1 LPLEIFDPSQGPPL
15 IILSLTQLN
24 IKYYARKN
32 IIKRFMKPL
41 AEKLRPQNLDEF
53 FGQRHLLDEDCPL
66 RQGLEKGQ
74 LHSMILWG
82 PSGTGKTTLARII
95 AGYVEG
101 HFAQISAVLDGVKEL
116 RAVIENAK
124 KFQNIGQKTVLFVDE
139 IHRFNKAQQ
148 DGFLPHIE
156 SGLITLI
163 GATTENPSFELN
175 RALLSRMS
183 VYVLKVLSAEEL
195 AQILQRAL
203 AHEGLEAMDGE
214 ARALVIKVSG
224 GDARRLINIVEQ
236 VALAKLA
243 VLDKVSMGV
252 LLQEKISA
260 FDKGGDI
267 FYQQLSAFHKSVRG
281 SSPDGAL
288 YWMARMLVA
297 GCDTKTIARRLLAI
311 ASEDIGNADP
321 RALEITLN
329 AWQIFER
336 VGAKEGNRAIAQAAV
351 YCAVAPKS
359 NAIYKAFNQAMSAA
373 RESSD
378 LAVPKHLC
386 NAPTGLMDE
395 LGYGEGYRYAHDEVD
410 GFAKGQSYFPK
421 EMGEQIYYEP
431 VDRGLE
437 IKISD
442 KLKQLRSEK

>member
-1 LPLEIFDPSQGPPL
+1 
-15 IILSLTQLN
+15 
-24 IKYYARKN
+24 
-32 IIKRFMKPL
+32 MKPL
-41 AEKLRPQNLDEF
+41 AENLRPQNLDEF
-53 FGQRHLLDEDCPL
+53 FGQSHLLNETHPL
-66 RQGLEKGQ
+66 RQALDKKQ

-82 PSGTGKTTLARII
+82 PSGAGKTTLAQII
-95 AGYVEG
+95 ANQVDG
-101 HFAQISAVLDGVKEL
+101 HFEQISAVLDGVKEL
-116 RAVIENAK
+116 RMVVENAK

-183 VYVLKVLSAEEL
+183 VYVLEVLNASAL

-203 AHEGLEAMDGE
+203 THEKLEAMGE
-214 ARALVIKVSG
+214 DARLSVINSSG

-236 VALAKLA
+236 IALAKLDK
-243 VLDKVSMGV
+243 LDGVSVGN
-252 LLQEKISA
+252 LLQKKISA

-267 FYQQLSAFHKSVRG
+267 FYQQLSAFHKSIRG

-297 GCDTKTIARRLLAI
+297 GCDAKTIARRLLAI

-359 NAIYKAFNQAMSAA
+359 NAVYSAFNQAMSAA
-373 RESSD
+373 QDSAD
-378 LAVPKHLC
+378 LNVPKHLC
-386 NAPTGLMDE
+386 NAPTALMNE
-395 LGYGEGYRYAHDEVD
+395 LGYGKGYRYAHNEQG
-410 GFAKGQSYFPK
+410 GFAKGQTYFP
-421 EMGEQIYYEP
+421 EELGEQVYYQP

-437 IKISD
+437 IKISE
-442 KLKQLRSEK
+442 KLKQLRGNK

>member
-1 LPLEIFDPSQGPPL
+1 
-15 IILSLTQLN
+15 
-24 IKYYARKN
+24 
-32 IIKRFMKPL
+32 MKPL
-41 AEKLRPQNLDEF
+41 AENLRPQVLDDF
-53 FGQRHLLDEDCPL
+53 FGQSHLLNNTHPL
-66 RQGLEKGQ
+66 KQAIDRQQ

-95 AGYVEG
+95 ANQVDG
-101 HFAQISAVLDGVKEL
+101 HFAQMSAVLDGVKEL
-116 RAVIENAK
+116 RVVVENAK
-124 KFQNIGQKTVLFVDE
+124 KFQNIGQKTILFVDE

-175 RALLSRMS
+175 RALLSRLS
-183 VYVLKVLSAEEL
+183 VYVLNPLSAQEL
-195 AQILQRAL
+195 SQILDRAL
-203 AHEGLEAMDGE
+203 AHEQLKTNDQE
-214 ARALVIKVSG
+214 VSAQIINASS

-236 VALAKLA
+236 IALAKLSN
-243 VLDKVSMGV
+243 LDAQSVGQ
-252 LLQEKISA
+252 LLQDKIGA

-288 YWMARMLVA
+288 YWMARMLVG
-297 GCDTKTIARRLLAI
+297 GCDPKTIARRLLAI

-329 AWQIFER
+329 AWDVYER
-336 VGAKEGNRAIAQAAV
+336 VGDKEGNRAIAQAAT

-359 NAIYKAFNQAMSAA
+359 NAVYQAFNQAMSGAKA
-373 RESSD
+373 TAD

-386 NAPTGLMDE
+386 NAPTQLMSD
-395 LGYGEGYRYAHDEVD
+395 LGYSEGYRYAHDEED
-410 GFAKGQSYFPK
+410 GVAQGQTYFPD
-421 EMGEQIYYEP
+421 ELGEQQYYVP
-431 VDRGLE
+431 TDRGLE
-437 IKISD
+437 IKIKE
-442 KLKQLRSEK
+442 KLDQLRGKK

>member
-1 LPLEIFDPSQGPPL
+1 MKPLL
-15 IILSLTQLN
+15 
-24 IKYYARKN
+24 
-32 IIKRFMKPL
+32 KPL
-41 AEKLRPQNLDEF
+41 AESLRPQILDEF
-53 FGQRHLLDEDCPL
+53 FGQSHLLRDRHPL
-66 RQGLEKGQ
+66 KQAIDNKQ

-95 AGYVEG
+95 CKQVEG
-101 HFAQISAVLDGVKEL
+101 HFAQLSAVLDGVKEL
-116 RAVIENAK
+116 RIVVENAK
-124 KFQNIGQKTVLFVDE
+124 KFQNIKQQTVLFVDE

-148 DGFLPHIE
+148 DAFLPHIE

-175 RALLSRMS
+175 SALLSRLS
-183 VYVLKVLSAEEL
+183 VYVLESLKADEL

-203 AHEGLEAMDGE
+203 THENLTTMDKP
-214 ARALVIKVSG
+214 AQDNVVNASG

-236 VALAKLA
+236 IALAKLEK
-243 VLDKVSMGV
+243 LDVDSVGQ
-252 LLQEKISA
+252 LLQEKISV

-297 GCDTKTIARRLLAI
+297 GCDAKTIARRLLAI

-329 AWQIFER
+329 AWQVFER
-336 VGAKEGNRAIAQAAV
+336 VGEKEGNRAIAQAAV

-359 NAIYKAFNQAMSAA
+359 NAVYKAFNQAMSEAKA
-373 RESSD
+373 MGD
-378 LAVPKHLC
+378 LPVPKHLC
-386 NAPTGLMDE
+386 NAPTGLMND
-395 LGYGEGYRYAHDEVD
+395 LGYGEGYRYAHNEQDAV
-410 GFAKGQSYFPK
+410 AKGQTYFP
-421 EMGEQIYYEP
+421 EALGEQNYYAP
-431 VDRGLE
+431 TQRGLE
-437 IKISD
+437 IKISE
-442 KLKQLRSEK
+442 KLKQLRGS

>member
-1 LPLEIFDPSQGPPL
+1 MN
-15 IILSLTQLN
+15 T
-24 IKYYARKN
+24 
-32 IIKRFMKPL
+32 PL
-41 AEKLRPQNLDEF
+41 AENLRPTELDEF
-53 FGQRHLLDEDCPL
+53 FGQSHLLNNTHPL
-66 RQGLEKGQ
+66 KQAINNKQ

-82 PSGTGKTTLARII
+82 PSGTGKTTLARIMCKQI
-95 AGYVEG
+95 DG
-101 HFAQISAVLDGVKEL
+101 HFVQLSAVLDGVKEL
-116 RAVIENAK
+116 RIVVENAK
-124 KFQNIGQKTVLFVDE
+124 KFQNIGQKTLLFVDE

-163 GATTENPSFELN
+163 GATTENPAFELN

-183 VYVLKVLSAEEL
+183 VYVFDALDDKGLM
-195 AQILQRAL
+195 QILQRCLARVDLAL
-203 AHEGLEAMDGE
+203 SDTIQKTIIQA
-214 ARALVIKVSG
+214 SG
-224 GDARRLINIVEQ
+224 GDARRLINIVEKISQ
-236 VALAKLA
+236 TDSVTIENIGQFLQ
-243 VLDKVSMGV
+243 DKVA
-252 LLQEKISA
+252 A

-297 GCDTKTIARRLLAI
+297 GADPKTIARRLLAI

-329 AWQIFER
+329 AWDVYER
-336 VGAKEGNRAIAQAAV
+336 VGDKEGNRAIAQAAV

-359 NAIYKAFNQAMSAA
+359 NAVYKAFNQAMAVA
-373 RESSD
+373 QETGD
-378 LAVPKHLC
+378 LPVPKHLC
-386 NAPTGLMDE
+386 NAPTKLQDQ
-395 LGYGEGYRYAHDEVD
+395 LGYGEGYRYAHNEAD
-410 GFAKGQSYFPK
+410 GFSAGQTYFP
-421 EMGEQIYYEP
+421 EAMGEQIYYQP

-442 KLKQLRSEK
+442 KLKQIRGLK